1 MSRHSPLDDLLNKV
15 GTFCF
20 RFRSGLF
27 PLLFVTVG
35 LIVRPAHFLG
45 NEAFDRYTTA
55 AGVLIALAGGLVRIL
70 TIGLVYIKRGGRDKK
85 VYAETLVTD
94 GIFGH
99 VRNPMYLGNLLIAA
113 GICLMYGSLWV
124 VAGVFPLFL
133 FIYISIVTAEERF
146 LAAKFGETFE
156 SYCREVP
163 RFLPRLR
170 GVAETFGNY
179 QFNWRRVVK
188 KEYGTTCG
196 LLAGIYLLGLWKYV
210 YLHGI
215 PPRVFI
221 SPMAVVP
228 LFIVIAAYIAARYS
242 KKTRRI

>member
-1 MSRHSPLDDLLNKV
+1 MSRHSPLDELLNKV

-27 PLLFVTVG
+27 PILFITVG
-35 LIVRPAHFLG
+35 LIVRPAYFLG
-45 NEAFDRYTTA
+45 NEELDCYTTG

-113 GICLMYGSLWV
+113 GICLLYGSAWV
-124 VAGVFPLFL
+124 YAGVFSLFL

-146 LAAKFGETFE
+146 LAGKFGETFE
-156 SYCREVP
+156 SYCNQVP
-163 RFLPRLR
+163 RFVPRLR
-170 GVAETFGNY
+170 GVTETFGNY
-179 QFNWRRVVK
+179 RFNWRRVVK

-210 YLHGI
+210 YLSGVS
-215 PPRVFI
+215 PKVFM
-221 SPMAVVP
+221 SSMAMAP
-228 LFIVIAAYIAARYS
+228 LFVVIAAYVIARYS
-242 KKTRRI
+242 KKTRRL